1 MSFSPCSNDGHSQHH
16 RPRPAMETGGQID
29 NNGALASAASK
40 KQLEYLRLLEQRN
53 RLKKLMKEK
62 SESERAMEEKE
73 RGFNTHFRGA
83 NASKDVT
90 TTTSSSSNKKGI
102 SRIVRNFPLL
112 PRKKDI
118 AIDETEPTVIQNDTH
133 QPHPPEPVR
142 KGWAMG
148 RPKFLLGLRWGV
160 RKSGE
165 SDSGSAVPPAM
176 VANDDVGSDDDYGEY
191 EDDFVPLDDEFAPVS
206 FLSQRGDERELERG
220 TLAIPLTISS
230 ERVDGGTYPAS
241 PTKRP
246 SEPIIFLSPS
256 RSRSEMGTGM
266 SGSFG
271 SPLKVQL
278 SPAKLFKTQNQQSLK
293 GMISSH

>member
-1 MSFSPCSNDGHSQHH
+1 
-16 RPRPAMETGGQID
+16 MEIGQVD
-29 NNGALASAASK
+29 HGAAASAASK

-83 NASKDVT
+83 NASKDEPT
-90 TTTSSSSNKKGI
+90 TTATSNKKGI
-102 SRIVRNFPLL
+102 ARIVRNFPLL
-112 PRKKDI
+112 PRKKDTLV
-118 AIDETEPTVIQNDTH
+118 ETEPMVTQNDVP
-133 QPHPPEPVR
+133 QPHPPIPAR
-142 KGWAMG
+142 KGWAME

-176 VANDDVGSDDDYGEY
+176 VANDDEVGSDDEYGEY
-191 EDDFVPLDDEFAPVS
+191 EDDFMPLDDEFAPVS
-206 FLSQRGDERELERG
+206 FLSQREDEREVERG
-220 TLAIPLTISS
+220 TLAIPLTIST
-230 ERVDGGTYPAS
+230 ERGIDRTLPEGGTYPAS

-246 SEPIIFLSPS
+246 SEPLVFLSPS
-256 RSRSEMGTGM
+256 RSRTEIGTGM

-278 SPAKLFKTQNQQSLK
+278 SPAKLFKTQHQKSLK
-293 GMISSH
+293 GMIWILSYSHIYIPSYIRTAFS

>member
-1 MSFSPCSNDGHSQHH
+1 MDIGP
-16 RPRPAMETGGQID
+16 ID
-29 NNGALASAASK
+29 NGALASVASK

-83 NASKDVT
+83 NASKDVPT
-90 TTTSSSSNKKGI
+90 TTTTSNKKGI
-102 SRIVRNFPLL
+102 ARIVRNFPLL
-112 PRKKDI
+112 PRKKDT
-118 AIDETEPTVIQNDTH
+118 AMVETEPTLTQNDEY
-133 QPHPPEPVR
+133 QPHPPIPAR
-142 KGWAMG
+142 KGWAME

-165 SDSGSAVPPAM
+165 SDSGSAVPLAM
-176 VANDDVGSDDDYGEY
+176 VANDEGSDDDYGEY

-206 FLSQRGDERELERG
+206 FVSQQDDERESERG
-220 TLAIPLTISS
+220 ILSVPLTISS
-230 ERVDGGTYPAS
+230 ERVVDRTYPEGGTYPVS

-246 SEPIIFLSPS
+246 SEPIIFLSPT
-256 RSRSEMGTGM
+256 RSRTEIGTGM

-278 SPAKLFKTQNQQSLK
+278 SPAKLFKTQHQQSLK
-293 GMISSH
+293 GLI